1 MSVESEHI
9 AFEERPSVTFF
20 FDNYKER
27 NHIMSKL
34 AKCQKVLDLDWP
46 NTLIPSVHY
55 DIELD
60 PNDWQECYQQSKNS
74 GHTDCDVC
82 RKK

>member
-1 MSVESEHI
+1 
-9 AFEERPSVTFF
+9 
-20 FDNYKER
+20 
-27 NHIMSKL
+27 MSKL